1 MSSNPIYDLLATQK
15 SFGPSLLR
23 WLLAAIFFM
32 HGTQKAF
39 GWFGGDGWS
48 NTLAT
53 WGDPAGLAISPF
65 LASTA
70 IITELLASLALFLG
84 LLTRLAAIGVVAVMA
99 SAIYY
104 VHSDLGLASMEYP
117 LSLLVV
123 GVSLVFMGGGRA
135 SLDRGI
141 SSLLMPPY

>member
-1 MSSNPIYDLLATQK
+1 
-15 SFGPSLLR
+15 
-23 WLLAAIFFM
+23 M

-48 NTLAT
+48 NTLAA

-70 IITELLASLALFLG
+70 IITELLASVALFFG
-84 LLTRLAAIGVVAVMA
+84 LLTRLAALGVVAVMA

-104 VHSDLGLASMEYP
+104 VHSDLGLASVEYP
-117 LSLLVV
+117 VALLVI
-123 GVSLVFMGGGRA
+123 GISLIFMGGGRA